1 MKSLKVKKLLI
12 VICVFSMMVCMGFA
26 VNSFICV
33 RAEEAVSNTVETVSF
48 TMDKGASVRLS
59 GSEKENGLRYSVRM
73 PKAEYEALKANNTYK
88 SISFGLLLA
97 PKSYLT
103 SGHELTKENVFGNNA
118 IYDWATYKNGEWV
131 YPSEPTGKVRI
142 MNFETEYL
150 TETAPEV
157 MRFYG
162 SIVDLKPQNISKE
175 FYSVGYIKYVLAEN
189 GSVDY
194 RFTDKVTGNDGTAE
208 SLGDNTTRSMYQ
220 VAKLAIEDTSLN
232 APEYKQ
238 KEFLQENYIDVSDGL
253 LGKHR
258 VKNSAVKGGGAL
270 GGMATVTAV
279 TGETETCNSYD
290 ALELK
295 QGTLASE
302 RFPLY
307 WIDLTTLNNG
317 QGLDIT
323 KRVLEFDVKF
333 GKSAAVNVD
342 FIDKESTQH
351 TSKPSQLWLGGSSP
365 MINTADEYNSKGF
378 SFAPVLGKD
387 GWYHVTLNLAE
398 ANIQTGGYNLQNT
411 GYLRIICVLSEDTAP
426 DTLLACVDNLYVNSL
441 SYSEYTKYTTVSNS
455 AVTGGGA
462 LGGTATVTAV
472 TGETETCNSYDA
484 LELKQGA
491 LESEL
496 FPLYRI
502 DLTTLN
508 NGQSIDI
515 TKRVLEFD
523 IKLYFEQVAEILID
537 FGDGATYSISSGLWL
552 GNKETPVI
560 DTRAGFNA
568 DGFKVSKVKG
578 KTDWYHVTLD
588 LSEAKIATE
597 GLNLQNISILRI
609 ICSLSA
615 DKPADTTLC
624 YIDNVVLSYKS
635 K

>member
-73 PKAEYEALKANNTYK
+73 PKAEYEALKANNTYE

-131 YPSEPTGKVRI
+131 YPSEPTGKIRI
-142 MNFETEYL
+142 MNFETDRL
-150 TETAPEV
+150 TETDPGI

-175 FYSVGYIKYVLAEN
+175 FYSVGYMKYVLAEN

-194 RFTDKVTGNDGTAE
+194 RFTDNVTDKDGTAE
-208 SLGDNTTRSMYQ
+208 VLGDNTTRSMYQ
-220 VAKLAIEDTSLN
+220 VAKLVIEDTSLN
-232 APEYKQ
+232 APAYDQ

-253 LGKHR
+253 LGKYR
-258 VKNSAVKGGGAL
+258 VKNSAVTGGGAL
-270 GGMATVTAV
+270 GGTATVTGV
-279 TGETETCNSYD
+279 TDESKTCNSYD
-290 ALELK
+290 ALEIK
-295 QGTLASE
+295 QGSLTSE
-302 RFPLY
+302 HYPLY

-323 KRVLEFDVKF
+323 KRVLEFDIKF
-333 GKSAAVNVD
+333 GNIYALNVD

-351 TSKPSQLWLGGSSP
+351 ISKASQLWLGGGSSP
-365 MINTADEYNSKGF
+365 VINTDDAYNSKGF
-378 SFAPVLGKD
+378 SFAPVSGKD

-398 ANIQTGGYNLQNT
+398 ANIQTDGYNLQNT
-411 GYLRIICVLSEDTAP
+411 GYLRIICVLSGDTAA
-426 DTLLACVDNLYVNSL
+426 DTWLACVDNLYVNSL
-441 SYSEYTKYTTVSNS
+441 SYSEYRKYTTVSNS
-455 AVTGGGA
+455 AVTGGVA
-462 LGGTATVTAV
+462 KVTTVTA
-472 TGETETCNSYDA
+472 ETCNSEDA
-484 LELKQGA
+484 LKLAQGA
-491 LESEL
+491 EGVTY
-496 FPLYRI
+496 PHYWI

-508 NGQSIDI
+508 NGQGLDV

-523 IKLYFEQVAEILID
+523 IKLLFGEVYEINID
-537 FGDGATYSISSGLWL
+537 FLDKESTQHISKTSQLWL
-552 GNKETPVI
+552 GNGSSPVI
-560 DTRAGFNA
+560 NDGEIFNSKGFTCVA
-568 DGFKVSKVKG
+568 VEG
-578 KTDWYHVTLD
+578 KPGWYHVTLD
-588 LSEAKIATE
+588 LSEAEIATE
-597 GLNLQNISILRI
+597 GFNLQNTGYLRI
-609 ICSLSA
+609 ICSLSKEQPENA
-615 DKPADTTLC
+615 TLC
-624 YIDNVVLSYKS
+624 YIDNVLLNYKS

>member
-1 MKSLKVKKLLI
+1 MKGLKVKKLLI

-73 PKAEYEALKANNTYK
+73 PKAEYEALKANNTYN
-88 SISFGLLLA
+88 SISFGLLIA
-97 PKSYLT
+97 PKAYLT

-142 MNFETEYL
+142 MNFETEHL
-150 TETAPEV
+150 TETASDV

-258 VKNSAVKGGGAL
+258 VKNSAVIGGGL
-270 GGMATVTAV
+270 SKPATVTAV
-279 TGETETCNSYD
+279 TDESETCNSYD

-323 KRVLEFDVKF
+323 KRVLEFDVRF
-333 GKSAAVNVD
+333 GNFAAINVD
-342 FIDKESTQH
+342 FLDKELH
-351 TSKPSQLWLGGSSP
+351 ISKTSQLWLGGGSSP
-365 MINTADEYNSKGF
+365 VINTADECNSKGF
-378 SFAPVLGKD
+378 SFAPVSDKD

-426 DTLLACVDNLYVNSL
+426 DTWLACVDNLYVNSL
-441 SYSEYTKYTTVSNS
+441 SYSEYRKYTTVSNS
-455 AVTGGGA
+455 AVTGGVA
-462 LGGTATVTAV
+462 KVTTVTD
-472 TGETETCNSYDA
+472 ETCNSEDA
-484 LELKQGA
+484 LKLEQGTELT
-491 LESEL
+491 L
-496 FPLYRI
+496 FPHYSI
-502 DLTTLN
+502 GLTTLN

-523 IKLYFEQVAEILID
+523 IKLYFDRVAEILID
-537 FGDGATYSISSGLWL
+537 FGAGAKYSISSGLWL
-552 GNKETPVI
+552 KGNTSPAI
-560 DTRAGFNA
+560 DTREGFNA

-597 GLNLQNISILRI
+597 GFNLQNVSILRI
-609 ICSLSA
+609 ISLLSA
-615 DKPADTTLC
+615 DKPADADTTLC
-624 YIDNVVLSYKS
+624 YIDNVVLNYKS

>member
-1 MKSLKVKKLLI
+1 MKGLKVKKLLI
-12 VICVFSMMVCMGFA
+12 VVCVFSMMVCMGFA

-48 TMDKGASVRLS
+48 TMDKGAAVRLS

-88 SISFGLLLA
+88 SISFGLLIA

-103 SGHELTKENVFGNNA
+103 SGHELTKENVFGNDA
-118 IYDWATYKNGEWV
+118 IYDWATYENGEWV

-142 MNFETEYL
+142 MNFETEHL
-150 TETAPEV
+150 TETASDV

-194 RFTDKVTGNDGTAE
+194 RFTNNVTGNDGTAE
-208 SLGDNTTRSMYQ
+208 VLGDNTTRSMYQ

-258 VKNSAVKGGGAL
+258 VKNSAVIGGGAL
-270 GGMATVTAV
+270 GGTATVTAV
-279 TGETETCNSYD
+279 TGKTETCNSYD

-295 QGTLASE
+295 QGVLTSE

-323 KRVLEFDVKF
+323 KRVLEFDVRF
-333 GKSAAVNVD
+333 GKLAAINVD
-342 FIDKESTQH
+342 FLDKESTQH
-351 TSKPSQLWLGGSSP
+351 ISKTSQLKLGGGSSP
-365 MINTADEYNSKGF
+365 VINTDAACNSTGF
-378 SFAPVLGKD
+378 SFAPVSGKD

-398 ANIQTGGYNLQNT
+398 ANIQIGGYNLQNT
-411 GYLRIICVLSEDTAP
+411 GYLRIICVLSEDTAA
-426 DTLLACVDNLYVNSL
+426 DTWLACVDNLYVNSL
-441 SYSEYTKYTTVSNS
+441 SYSEYRKYTTVSNS
-455 AVTGGGA
+455 AVTGNYGNV
-462 LGGTATVTAV
+462 TTVTD
-472 TGETETCNSYDA
+472 ETCNSEDA
-484 LELKQGA
+484 LKLTQGA
-491 LESEL
+491 EGVSY
-496 FPLYRI
+496 PHYWVN
-502 DLTTLN
+502 LTTLN
-508 NGQSIDI
+508 NGQGIDV

-523 IKLYFEQVAEILID
+523 IKLLFDEVYEINID
-537 FGDGATYSISSGLWL
+537 FLDKESTQHPSKTSQLWL
-552 GNKETPVI
+552 GNGSSPI
-560 DTRAGFNA
+560 INNGDTFNA
-568 DGFKVSKVKG
+568 KGFTCVAVEG
-578 KTDWYHVTLD
+578 KPGWYHVTLD
-588 LSEAKIATE
+588 LSEAEIATE
-597 GLNLQNISILRI
+597 GFNLQNTRYLRI
-609 ICSLSA
+609 ICSLSKVQPENA
-615 DKPADTTLC
+615 TLC
-624 YIDNVVLSYKS
+624 YIDNVVLNYKS

>member
-26 VNSFICV
+26 VNSVICV
-33 RAEEAVSNTVETVSF
+33 RAEETVSNTVETVSF

-194 RFTDKVTGNDGTAE
+194 RFTDNVTGKDGTAE
-208 SLGDNTTRSMYQ
+208 VLGDNTTRSMYQ

-258 VKNSAVKGGGAL
+258 VKNSAVTGGGAM
-270 GGMATVTAV
+270 GGTATVTAV

-295 QGTLASE
+295 QGALASE

-323 KRVLEFDVKF
+323 KRVLEFDVRF
-333 GKSAAVNVD
+333 GNFAAVNVD
-342 FIDKESTQH
+342 FLDKESH
-351 TSKPSQLWLGGSSP
+351 ISKTSQLWLGGGLSP
-365 MINTADEYNSKGF
+365 VINTADAYNSKGF
-378 SFAPVLGKD
+378 SFAPVSDKD

-398 ANIQTGGYNLQNT
+398 ANIQTDGYNLQNT
-411 GYLRIICVLSEDTAP
+411 GYLRIICVLSEDTAA
-426 DTLLACVDNLYVNSL
+426 DTWLACVDNLYVNSL
-441 SYSEYTKYTTVSNS
+441 SYSEYRKYTTVSNS
-455 AVTGGGA
+455 AVTGGVA
-462 LGGTATVTAV
+462 KVTTVTD
-472 TGETETCNSYDA
+472 ETCNSEDA
-484 LELKQGA
+484 LKLTQGA
-491 LESEL
+491 EGVRY
-496 FPLYRI
+496 PHYWVN
-502 DLTTLN
+502 LTTLN
-508 NGQSIDI
+508 NGQGLDV

-523 IKLYFEQVAEILID
+523 IKLLFGEVYEINID
-537 FGDGATYSISSGLWL
+537 FLDKESTQHTSKTSQLWL
-552 GNKETPVI
+552 GNGSSPVI
-560 DTRAGFNA
+560 NDRDTFNSKGFTCVA
-568 DGFKVSKVKG
+568 VKDKPG
-578 KTDWYHVTLD
+578 WYHVTLD
-588 LSEAKIATE
+588 LSEAEIATE
-597 GLNLQNISILRI
+597 GFNLQNTGYLRI
-609 ICSLSA
+609 ICSLSKDQPENA
-615 DKPADTTLC
+615 TLC
-624 YIDNVVLSYKS
+624 YIDNVVLNYKS

>member
-33 RAEEAVSNTVETVSF
+33 RAEETVSNTVETVSF

-131 YPSEPTGKVRI
+131 YPSEPTGKIRI

-194 RFTDKVTGNDGTAE
+194 RFTDNVTGNDGTAE
-208 SLGDNTTRSMYQ
+208 VLGDNTTRSMYQ

-238 KEFLQENYIDVSDGL
+238 KEFLQENYIDVSDDL

-270 GGMATVTAV
+270 GGTATVTAV
-279 TGETETCNSYD
+279 TDETKTCNSYD

-295 QGTLASE
+295 QGTLESE
-302 RFPLY
+302 KFPLY

-323 KRVLEFDVKF
+323 KRVLEFDVRF
-333 GKSAAVNVD
+333 GKCAAINVD
-342 FIDKESTQH
+342 FLDKESTQ
-351 TSKPSQLWLGGSSP
+351 TQSKASQLWLGGGSSP
-365 MINTADEYNSKGF
+365 IINTADDYNSKGF
-378 SFAPVLGKD
+378 SFARVSGKD
-387 GWYHVTLNLAE
+387 DWYHVTLNLAE

-411 GYLRIICVLSEDTAP
+411 GYLRIICVLSGDTAA

-441 SYSEYTKYTTVSNS
+441 SYSEYRKYTTVSNS
-455 AVTGGGA
+455 AVTGNFGNV
-462 LGGTATVTAV
+462 TTVTD
-472 TGETETCNSYDA
+472 ETCNSEDA
-484 LELKQGA
+484 LKLTQGA
-491 LESEL
+491 EGVRY
-496 FPLYRI
+496 PHYWVN
-502 DLTTLN
+502 LTTLN
-508 NGQSIDI
+508 NGQGLDV

-523 IKLYFEQVAEILID
+523 IKLLFGEVYEINID
-537 FGDGATYSISSGLWL
+537 FLDKESTQHTSKTSQLWL
-552 GNKETPVI
+552 GNGSSPVI
-560 DTRAGFNA
+560 NDRDTFNSKGFTCVA
-568 DGFKVSKVKG
+568 VEG
-578 KTDWYHVTLD
+578 KPGWYHVTLD
-588 LSEAKIATE
+588 LSEAEIATE
-597 GLNLQNISILRI
+597 GFNLQNTGYLRI
-609 ICSLSA
+609 ICSLSKDQPENA
-615 DKPADTTLC
+615 TLC
-624 YIDNVVLSYKS
+624 YIDNVVLNYKS

>member
-33 RAEEAVSNTVETVSF
+33 RAEETVSNTVETVSF

-175 FYSVGYIKYVLAEN
+175 FYSVGYIKYVLAED
-189 GSVDY
+189 GSTDY
-194 RFTDKVTGNDGTAE
+194 RFTDNVTGNDGTAE
-208 SLGDNTTRSMYQ
+208 VLGDNTTRSMYQ

-258 VKNSAVKGGGAL
+258 VKNSAVKGGGAM
-270 GGMATVTAV
+270 GGTATVTAV
-279 TGETETCNSYD
+279 TDETETCNSYD
-290 ALELK
+290 ALEIK
-295 QGTLASE
+295 QGSLTSE
-302 RFPLY
+302 LFPLY

-333 GKSAAVNVD
+333 GKISAINID

-351 TSKPSQLWLGGSSP
+351 ISKASQLWIGGGSSP
-365 MINTADEYNSKGF
+365 VINTDGAYNSKGF
-378 SFAPVLGKD
+378 SFAPVSGKN

-398 ANIQTGGYNLQNT
+398 ANIQIDGYNLQNT
-411 GYLRIICVLSEDTAP
+411 GYLRIICVLSGDTAA
-426 DTLLACVDNLYVNSL
+426 DTWLACVDNLYVNSL
-441 SYSEYTKYTTVSNS
+441 SYSEYRKYTTVSNS
-455 AVTGGGA
+455 AVTGGVA
-462 LGGTATVTAV
+462 KVTTVTD
-472 TGETETCNSYDA
+472 ETCNSED
-484 LELKQGA
+484 ELKLEQGA
-491 LESEL
+491 EL
-496 FPLYRI
+496 TRYPHYSI

-523 IKLYFEQVAEILID
+523 VKLYFEQVAEILID
-537 FGDGATYSISSGLWL
+537 FGDGATYSIPSGLWL
-552 GNKETPVI
+552 QGNTSPVI

-568 DGFKVSKVKG
+568 NGFKVSKVEG

-588 LSEAKIATE
+588 LSEAEIAND
-597 GLNLQNISILRI
+597 GFNLQNVSVLRI
-609 ICSLSA
+609 ICSLSKDQPENA
-615 DKPADTTLC
+615 TLC
-624 YIDNVVLSYKS
+624 YIDNVVLNYKS